1 MTLNIQGDDL
11 MNTKQMAIIGIVVI
25 IIIIAGLYASG
36 IFTGG
41 NSVKGNITVLA
52 GAGTMAAMNDLK
64 ASFEEKNPGTTV
76 NIQYGNSAEL
86 FSTLNTQ
93 KSADMVVPGDLTFM
107 DNAKNKGYMI
117 NDTIKPIVYHIPVI
131 AVPEGNPKNIT
142 NISDLGKS
150 GIKVA
155 LGDTNGTAVGK
166 QSITILNKTGNLEA
180 VKSNVVVY
188 APTVNQ
194 LMTYLT
200 SGQVDVAIVTEDIA
214 TTGEAQGKVD
224 VIQIP
229 ENQNAIATIGVGL
242 TVFTQNKNLA
252 TQFEDFI
259 TSSEGLSIWQK
270 HGFKPV
276 NQTS

>member
-1 MTLNIQGDDL
+1 
-11 MNTKQMAIIGIVVI
+11 MNSKQMAIIGIVVI
-25 IIIIAGLYASG
+25 IIVIAGLYASG

-131 AVPEGNPKNIT
+131 AVPKGNPKNIT

-166 QSITILNKTGNLEA
+166 QSIKILNKTGNLEA

-214 TTGEAQGKVD
+214 TTGEAQDKVD

-276 NQTS
+276 NQPVNKKYNI

>member
-1 MTLNIQGDDL
+1 MESKNI
-11 MNTKQMAIIGIVVI
+11 AIIAIIAI

-41 NSVKGNITVLA
+41 NSAKGNITVLA
-52 GAGTMAAMNDLK
+52 GAGTMKAMNDLK
-64 ASFEEKNPGTTV
+64 ATFEEKNPGTTV
-76 NIQYGNSAEL
+76 NIQYGNSGEL
-86 FSTLNTQ
+86 FATLDTQ

-117 NDTIKPIVYHIPVI
+117 NDTIKPIVKHIPVI
-131 AVPEGNPKNIT
+131 AVQKGNPKNIT
-142 NISDLGKS
+142 NITDLGRS
-150 GIKVA
+150 ELKVA

-166 QSITILNKTGNLEA
+166 QSIKILNKTGDLAA

-229 ENQNAIATIGVGL
+229 ENQNSIATIGAGL
-242 TVFTQNKNLA
+242 TVFTQNKGLA
-252 TQFEDFI
+252 TKFEDFI
-259 TSSEGLSIWQK
+259 TSSEGLTIWQK

-276 NQTS
+276 NQ